1 VQRTIRH
8 ASRASLPSLV
18 KAVFALFLDAFD
30 LCNDP
35 VHPNVTESLIL
46 PAFLDMVEKLNEA
59 TFKPLFGRMY
69 DWAAIRSD
77 SEPQGE
83 SRRVARRATF
93 RAYISLFCRR
103 SGPVQAQDR
112 VV

>member
-1 VQRTIRH
+1 
-8 ASRASLPSLV
+8 LV

-35 VHPNVTESLIL
+35 THPNVTESLIL

-83 SRRVARRATF
+83 S
-93 RAYISLFCRR
+93 
-103 SGPVQAQDR
+103 PKQD
-112 VV
+112 VL

>member
-1 VQRTIRH
+1 MP
-8 ASRASLPSLV
+8 ALV

-35 VHPNVTESLIL
+35 VHPNITESLIL

-69 DWAAIRSD
+69 DWAAIKSD
-77 SEPQGE
+77 TEPQGKLKDQVTRLQARID
-83 SRRVARRATF
+83 SYAILRR
-93 RAYISLFCRR
+93 
-103 SGPVQAQDR
+103 
-112 VV
+112 